1 MSKRCGHFG
10 RILLVALLG
19 GALAPIPWDLAGAG
33 RRRGAEIPPY
43 AEHPDTVWIWI
54 SPAEIAAL
62 PDSGPAWDAIL
73 ADADA
78 ALYAPPD
85 LGDERDRTA
94 LQLLA
99 KAYAYQRTGIGRY
112 RNTVISKVVNSMGTE
127 DTGRTLGLGRNL
139 LATLIAAQLVGLE
152 MTPWGPAFRD
162 WLDAVRTEELL
173 DGRNLIETHEERP
186 NNWGTY
192 AGASRMAAA
201 LYLRDFD
208 EFDGALRVFRGYL
221 GDRSA
226 WAGFSYGAD
235 LSWHANPALPVPIN
249 PPGAMLLGHPVDGVL
264 PDDQRRAGPFQW
276 PPPVSNYPYG
286 ALQGAVAQAL
296 IAHRQGVPA
305 WQLYDSALV
314 RALRWLEDEMD
325 SPLQGDDAWVGHVVN
340 HFCGTDFPA
349 PVPAQPGKNMGWT
362 DWTHP
367 SP

>member
-1 MSKRCGHFG
+1 MSKRCGYFG
-10 RILLVALLG
+10 GLLLVALLA
-19 GALAPIPWDLAGAG
+19 GALEPAGAG
-33 RRRGAEIPPY
+33 RKRLVVAPY

-54 SPAEIAAL
+54 SPEEIAAL
-62 PDSGPAWDAIL
+62 PDSGPAWDAL
-73 ADADA
+73 LAEADAPFPS
-78 ALYAPPD
+78 PPD
-85 LGDERDRTA
+85 LGDERDRGN

-99 KAYAYQRTGIGRY
+99 KAYAFQRTRLNHYRY
-112 RNTVISKVVNSMGTE
+112 TVIQRTVASMGTE
-127 DTGRTLGLGRNL
+127 DAGRTLGLGRNL

-152 MTPWGPAFRD
+152 STDYGPAFGA

-173 DGRNLIETHEERP
+173 DGRNLVETHEERP

-208 EFDGALRVFRGYL
+208 EFESALQVFRGYL

-226 WAGFSYGAD
+226 WAGFSFGAD
-235 LSWHANPALPVPIN
+235 LSWHADPARPVPIN
-249 PPGAMLLGHPVDGVL
+249 PRGATILGYSVDGVL
-264 PDDQRRAGPFQW
+264 PDDQRRAGSFQW

-305 WQLYDSALV
+305 FQLHDAALA
-314 RALRWLEDEMD
+314 RALRWLEDEMG
-325 SPLQGDDAWVGHVVN
+325 SPLQGDDVWVGHVMN
-340 HFCGTDFPA
+340 RFCGTDFPA
-349 PVPAQPGKNMGWT
+349 PVPAEPGKNMGWT

>member
-1 MSKRCGHFG
+1 MSKRCGYFA
-10 RILLVALLG
+10 RLLLVALLG
-19 GALAPIPWDLAGAG
+19 GALVPIAWEPAGAG
-33 RRRGAEIPPY
+33 RKRLAIPPY

-54 SPAEIAAL
+54 SPQEIAAL
-62 PDSGPAWDAIL
+62 PASGPAWTALL
-73 ADADA
+73 AEADTPFPSPA
-78 ALYAPPD
+78 D
-85 LGDERDRTA
+85 LGDERDRGN

-99 KAYAYQRTGIGRY
+99 KAYVYQRTRLERY
-112 RNTVISKVVNSMGTE
+112 RHVVIERAVHSMGTE
-127 DTGRTLGLGRNL
+127 DAGRTLGLGRNL

-152 MTPWGPAFRD
+152 STGYGPAFRE

-173 DGRNLIETHEERP
+173 DGRDLVETHEERP

-208 EFDGALRVFRGYL
+208 EFDAALEVFRGYL

-226 WAGFSYGAD
+226 WEGFTYGTD
-235 LSWHANPALPVPIN
+235 LSWHADPAHPVPIN
-249 PPGAMLLGHPVDGVL
+249 PRGATLLGHPVDGVL

-286 ALQGAVAQAL
+286 ALQGVVAQAL

-305 WQLYDSALV
+305 WELEDAALV
-314 RALRWLEDEMD
+314 RALRWLEDEMGA
-325 SPLQGDDAWVGHVVN
+325 PLQGDDAWLGHIVN
-340 HFCGTDFPA
+340 HFCGTDLPA
-349 PVPAQPGKNMGWT
+349 PVPAPPGKNMGWT